1 MSNKYKNIIVC
12 GDMGTGTSTLAN
24 GLAKRLGWEHIAAGD
39 IFREYQKNNRIPLW
53 NTAAIPKELDN
64 RVDEEFFR
72 RMKNSKHIVFDSHYG
87 GWFARDLDSVFRILL
102 TADKEVSAKRIIE
115 RQHTHQ
121 ETSKEIVKRRNE
133 LRAKFKKLYSD
144 DNYEDTKY
152 FNLVIDTTHTGV
164 EETINKSIEAFENL

>member
-1 MSNKYKNIIVC
+1 MKYKNIVIS
-12 GDMGTGTSTLAN
+12 GDVGTGTSTLAK
-24 GLAKRLGWEHIAAGD
+24 GLAMKLSWEYLSAGD
-39 IFREYQKNNRIPLW
+39 IFRHYFKKQKIPLW
-53 NTAAIPKELDN
+53 NKSEIPDSFDKEIDTKFLEKLKN
-64 RVDEEFFR
+64 DE
-72 RMKNSKHIVFDSHYG
+72 HIVFDSHYG

-133 LRAKFKKLYSD
+133 LQVKFKKLYSD
-144 DNYEDTKY
+144 DNYEDPKY

-164 EETINKSIEAFENL
+164 EETINKSIEAFENLKN